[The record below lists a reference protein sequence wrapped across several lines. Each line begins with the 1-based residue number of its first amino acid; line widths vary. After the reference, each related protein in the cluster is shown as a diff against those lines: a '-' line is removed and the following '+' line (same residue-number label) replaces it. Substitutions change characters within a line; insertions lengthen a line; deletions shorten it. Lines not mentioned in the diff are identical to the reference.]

1 MPSGVRSPDDVRTS
15 LTQTVADRPARKG
28 GSQDASRLTSRP
40 YEGTPMAMMVR
51 PPEVRA
57 REMRTAR
64 PRPGLRRGR
73 RLALL
78 GLAYATPTVGMVA
91 VFFVAPLVL
100 VGWMSLNHWPLLG
113 VPELNA
119 PENFAK
125 VTDNDLFADA
135 VWFTLTYTIIIT
147 VLLFALA
154 LGMAIMVQHQR
165 RGVAFF
171 RTAFFL
177 PVAVGFASASL
188 LFLGLLSDEIG
199 PVNDVLASVGLIDG
213 YVSWTS
219 GSASSALGSAVAL
232 VLWRFAGFNM
242 LILLTGLQAI
252 PTELYE
258 AAKLD
263 GASRWQAFRRVT
275 LPIMRPTIALV
286 LTLMITG
293 SLLAFDQFWI
303 LTRGGPDNST
313 TSLVMVIY
321 REAFIRLDLGSA
333 AAISVL
339 LLAVL
344 VVFNVIQLGVLR
356 RRSR

>member
-1 MPSGVRSPDDVRTS
+1 MVTTLTPPAARTF
-15 LTQTVADRPARKG
+15 
-28 GSQDASRLTSRP
+28 
-40 YEGTPMAMMVR
+40 
-51 PPEVRA
+51 VRA
-57 REMRTAR
+57 A
-64 PRPGLRRGR
+64 PGLRRR
-73 RLALL
+73 HRLALV
-78 GLAYATPTVGMVA
+78 GAGYAAPTLVMVV
-91 VFFVAPLVL
+91 VFFVTPLVL
-100 VGWMSLNHWPLLG
+100 VGWMSLNRWPLLG
-113 VPELNA
+113 PPSLNA
-119 PENFAK
+119 PENFAD
-125 VTDNDLFADA
+125 VTDNALFGSA
-135 VWFTLTYTIIIT
+135 VVFTVKYTVVVT

-154 LGMAIMVQHQR
+154 LGMALLVQHR
-165 RGVAFF
+165 RPGVAFF

-199 PVNDVLASVGLIDG
+199 PVNRLLSAVGLLDG

-219 GSASSALGSAVAL
+219 GSAGSALGSAVVL

-258 AAKLD
+258 AARLD
-263 GASRWQAFRRVT
+263 GAGRWQTFRRITV
-275 LPIMRPTIALV
+275 PMMRPTIALV

-321 REAFIRLDLGSA
+321 REAFIKLNLGSA

-344 VVFNVIQLGVLR
+344 VIFNVIQFGVLR